1 MDHETINTCDQL
13 RQLCERLAE
22 HEVIAFD
29 TEFVSEDRYRP
40 QLCLIQVAAGDILA
54 VIDPL
59 VMETTQPFWDLIS
72 TTDKTVVAH
81 AAREE
86 IRFCLRI
93 AKRKVANLFDVQ
105 LAAGF
110 VGMEYPASLGTLVSR
125 LEGKTLS
132 KGETR
137 TNWRHRPLTADQV
150 RYALQDVTELESMY
164 RKLHQRVEQAQR
176 QAWLNEEIASV
187 QSAIEAAEQQENWRR
202 VSGASGLPPRQL
214 EIVRH
219 LWLWREARAAE
230 SDQPARRILRD
241 DLLIELARRQSDDV
255 KKIAHIRGMERRGLA
270 SQYQAIA
277 EAIQAAL
284 QTPEDQLPR
293 RPRGGRGSVSPM
305 LSQFLSTSIACV
317 CRQTQM
323 APAIV
328 GNADDVRELL
338 AYELSGQQAGH
349 TPPALLRGWRGE
361 VVGRSFRDLLA
372 GRLAIRV
379 ADVAAE
385 QPLEFIQCG

>member
-1 MDHETINTCDQL
+1 
-13 RQLCERLAE
+13 
-22 HEVIAFD
+22 
-29 TEFVSEDRYRP
+29 
-40 QLCLIQVAAGDILA
+40 
-54 VIDPL
+54 VIDSTL
-59 VMETTQPFWDLIS
+59 PFWDLIS
-72 TTDKTVVAH
+72 STDKTVVAH

-93 AKRKVANLFDVQ
+93 AKRQVANLFDVQ

-137 TNWRHRPLTADQV
+137 TNWRHRPLSKEQIQ
-150 RYALQDVTELESMY
+150 YALQDVTELASMY
-164 RKLHQRVEQAQR
+164 RKLRHQVEQAQR
-176 QAWLNEEIASV
+176 QSWLQEEIQSV
-187 QSAIEAAEQQENWRR
+187 QDGILAAEQQENWRR

-219 LWLWREARAAE
+219 LWLWRESRAE
-230 SDQPARRILRD
+230 ETDQPARRILRD

-255 KKIAHIRGMERRGLA
+255 KKIAHIRGMERRNLH
-270 SQYQAIA
+270 SQYPAIA
-277 EAIQAAL
+277 AAIAAAL

-293 RPRGGRGSVSPM
+293 RPRGQRGSVSPM

-338 AYELSGQQAGH
+338 AYELSGPRSSSK
-349 TPPALLRGWRGE
+349 PPALLRGWRGE
-361 VVGRSFRDLLA
+361 VIGRSFRGLLA
-372 GRLAIRV
+372 GQLAIRV
-379 ADVAAE
+379 ADVNAE
-385 QPLEFIQCG
+385 QPLEFIRCDAAPTDQ